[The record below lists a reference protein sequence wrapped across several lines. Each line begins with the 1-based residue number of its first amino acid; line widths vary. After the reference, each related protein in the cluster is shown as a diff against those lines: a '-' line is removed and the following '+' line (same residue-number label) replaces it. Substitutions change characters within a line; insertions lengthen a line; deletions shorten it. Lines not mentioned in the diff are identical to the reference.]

1 MPQNN
6 LEGAAATL
14 YDIVPGVYRNRDTG
28 DLQKLFA
35 GAGPLLDQI
44 EQTLR
49 QRLADNFIAGPE
61 PGEPPLQDWLTPYFA
76 DLFDVRLVSP
86 TAEGRRAEVANA
98 VAWRQG
104 KGSLQTLEAI
114 AESIAGLEVVVHEG
128 WQRVATTPRLNTP
141 LVSARYY
148 GYAEDAPDAPPSFAA
163 LHPGLLAVTP
173 DISRPSGAV
182 AAQQGPGS
190 QQSTVDGNTHV
201 WRQASRHGAPCH
213 PGAFDDQSR
222 RTVDIRCPNWQTG
235 HHHPANILLYTA
247 PPPGFFRP
255 PISTVQWQDEP
266 GAAFLEHIDIIEQ
279 PGLRIYRNRSVGQT
293 DFRPVRIRRVI
304 KLLQEDT
311 GVGPA
316 DALSIRFEGLI
327 LDNTL
332 ELDAGRVE
340 FVDCA
345 VRRVEVHAI
354 DLEQPVISARN
365 TLFKNLQG
373 ARALTRLEYCTVLET
388 CFTEQLQASDC
399 IFTGDLKRDHDS
411 DEPPRAG
418 CLRFCAVPAG
428 QPTGALRLHAC
439 TTEAPVFFSDRFGER
454 SCAVL
459 HPASP
464 DAVKHAAEDG
474 TEAGCYHDLYL
485 TRLFEAVVEK
495 LDDFLPMGRHAVL
508 IPDPQLLQRP

>member
-1 MPQNN
+1 MPHNN
-6 LEGAAATL
+6 LEGAAADL
-14 YDIVPGVYRNRDTG
+14 YNSVPAVYRTRDSG
-28 DLQKLFA
+28 DLQQLFA
-35 GAGPLLDQI
+35 GTGQLLDQI
-44 EQTLR
+44 EHSLR
-49 QRLADNFIAGPE
+49 QRLADNFIADPE
-61 PGEPPLQDWLTPYFA
+61 PGEMPLQDWLIPYFA

-86 TAEGRRAEVANA
+86 TAAGRRAEVANA
-98 VAWRQG
+98 VTWRQG

-128 WQRVATTPRLNTP
+128 WQRVATTPRLNIP

-148 GYAEDAPDAPPSFAA
+148 GYADEAPDAPPSFAA
-163 LHPGLLAVTP
+163 LHPGLPAVTP
-173 DISRPSGAV
+173 DITRPS
-182 AAQQGPGS
+182 AAIKAAQGPGS
-190 QQSTVDGNTHV
+190 QQSTVDDLTHV

-213 PGAFDDQSR
+213 PGAFDDISR
-222 RTVDIRCPNWQTG
+222 RTVDIRCPDWQSG

-247 PPPGFFRP
+247 PPAGFFQP
-255 PISTVQWQDEP
+255 PITTVLWQQEP
-266 GAAFLEHIDIIEQ
+266 GAAFLENIEIIEQ
-279 PGLRIYRNRSVGQT
+279 PGLLIYRNRSYGQD

-304 KLLQEDT
+304 KLLQQGS

-316 DALSIRFEGLI
+316 DALSVRFEGLI
-327 LDNTL
+327 LDNSL

-340 FVDCA
+340 FIDCA

-354 DLEQPVISARN
+354 DLDKPVIYARN

-373 ARALTRLEYCTVLET
+373 ARALSRLEYCTVLET

-399 IFTGDLKRDHDS
+399 IFLGQIKRDHIS
-411 DEPPRAG
+411 AAPPKAG
-418 CLRFCAVPAG
+418 CLRFCVLPAT
-428 QPTGALRLHAC
+428 QTTGDLRLHAC
-439 TTEAPVFFSDRFGER
+439 TTETPVFFNDRFGER

-464 DAVKHAAEDG
+464 VTVRHAAEDG
-474 TEAGCYHDLYL
+474 TEPGCYHDYYL

-508 IPDPQLLQRP
+508 IPDPQLLQLP